1 MQFRFECFKPSDL
14 EDNSFPDIEYPT
26 DLRVVHEFEISD
38 ETRWDNIMLQF
49 AKFLDAT
56 GYVGVYDKV
65 SKRIDADWEVITK
78 GFDDEDIS
86 NPGLSD

>member
-14 EDNSFPDIEYPT
+14 ENNLFPDIEYPT

-65 SKRIDADWEVITK
+65 SKRIDADWEAITK